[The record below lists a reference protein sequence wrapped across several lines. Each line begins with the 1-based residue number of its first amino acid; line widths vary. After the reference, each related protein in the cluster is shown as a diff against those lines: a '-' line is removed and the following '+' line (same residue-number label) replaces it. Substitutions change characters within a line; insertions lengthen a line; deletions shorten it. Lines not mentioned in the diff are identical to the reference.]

1 MNNRAQTTPFRLA
14 RIDNI
19 VLKRT
24 YLLPFFLFL
33 LVGIFAVG
41 LSGCAAISQEE
52 SSSGI
57 TSTAEAEPS
66 VEAGQQRIIDESL
79 SLVNLGTMSFHVPNQ
94 IQLDEPIKEGD
105 AISVYGQVNNMMI
118 TFSSDPADLP
128 LSDDTHEYSFQN
140 LNDEYLNDYLEALA
154 EGMGGQVLDK
164 RVADIGEWTYLVVA
178 TYDAETDWIDYLYY
192 TVVNDCGYAIT
203 ATRPGQELTTIEL
216 DAINLIAA
224 SLHATKGNGEQPS
237 DQSAENT
244 NEGSAK

>member
-52 SSSGI
+52 SSLGI

-79 SLVNLGTMSFHVPNQ
+79 SLVDLGTMSFHVPNQ

-154 EGMGGQVLDK
+154 EGMGVLP
-164 RVADIGEWTYLVVA
+164 T
-178 TYDAETDWIDYLYY
+178 
-192 TVVNDCGYAIT
+192 
-203 ATRPGQELTTIEL
+203 
-216 DAINLIAA
+216 
-224 SLHATKGNGEQPS
+224 
-237 DQSAENT
+237 
-244 NEGSAK
+244 